1 MKIVAKTK
9 GPTLVCSSGDFLD
22 SYKYRVVAYDPQV
35 RGWNNR
41 NLLDVKG
48 FVEDSSKVDDLE
60 ELGID
65 AFLKKWSNIKQAA
78 EVEVKQEAEVEVKQE
93 AEPEAEPEVEVKKK
107 NRKNKK

>member
-22 SYKYRVVAYDPQV
+22 SYKYRVVPYDPQV

-48 FVEDSSKVDDLE
+48 FVEDSSKVEDLDK
-60 ELGID
+60 LGAD
-65 AFLKKWSNIKQAA
+65 AFLKKWSKI
-78 EVEVKQEAEVEVKQE
+78 KQEAEVEPE

-107 NRKNKK
+107 NRKNKR

>member
-41 NLLDVKG
+41 DLLDVKG
-48 FVEDSSKVDDLE
+48 FVIDAAINS
-60 ELGID
+60 ELQEMDID
-65 AFLKKWSNIKQAA
+65 AFLKKWDKA
-78 EVEVKQEAEVEVKQE
+78 EPEVKEEIKPEAEAE
-93 AEPEAEPEVEVKKK
+93 AEPEAEAEVVSEFKKK

>member
-41 NLLDVKG
+41 DLLDVKG
-48 FVEDSSKVDDLE
+48 FVIDAAINS
-60 ELGID
+60 ELQEMDVD
-65 AFLKKWSNIKQAA
+65 AFLKKWDKA
-78 EVEVKQEAEVEVKQE
+78 EPEVKEAIKPETEAE
-93 AEPEAEPEVEVKKK
+93 AEPEAEAEVVSEFKKK

>member
-41 NLLDVKG
+41 DLLDVKG
-48 FVEDSSKVDDLE
+48 FVIDAAINS
-60 ELGID
+60 ELQEMDVD
-65 AFLKKWSNIKQAA
+65 AFLKKWDKA
-78 EVEVKQEAEVEVKQE
+78 EPEVKEEIKPEAEAE
-93 AEPEAEPEVEVKKK
+93 AEPEAEAEVVSEFKKK

>member
-41 NLLDVKG
+41 DLLDVKG
-48 FVEDSSKVDDLE
+48 FVIDAAINS
-60 ELGID
+60 ELQEMDVD
-65 AFLKKWSNIKQAA
+65 AFLKKWDKA
-78 EVEVKQEAEVEVKQE
+78 EPEVKEEIKPETEAE
-93 AEPEAEPEVEVKKK
+93 AEPEAEAEVVSEFKKK

>member
-41 NLLDVKG
+41 DLLDVKG
-48 FVEDSSKVDDLE
+48 FVIDAAINS
-60 ELGID
+60 ELQEMDVD
-65 AFLKKWSNIKQAA
+65 AFLKKWDKAEPEA
-78 EVEVKQEAEVEVKQE
+78 KPETEPEVEVKQEAEV
-93 AEPEAEPEVEVKKK
+93 EAEPEVEVKKK